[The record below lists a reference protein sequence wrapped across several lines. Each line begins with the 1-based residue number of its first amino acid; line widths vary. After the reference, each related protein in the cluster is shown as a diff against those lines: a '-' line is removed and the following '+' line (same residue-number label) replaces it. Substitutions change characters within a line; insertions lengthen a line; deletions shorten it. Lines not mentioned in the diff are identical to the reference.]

1 MSKDLIRTKDSK
13 ENIRLLLIGAGRA
26 GSMLLRLFGNDL
38 SLDIAGVVDVNPDAP
53 GLKIAREMGIPTC
66 ADYRKLLR
74 DKHLDLIINVSGRRE
89 IQQDILANKPLNA
102 EVIGGLSAK
111 LFWTVLTEFRKKE
124 IHEETFELM
133 RMELERLSVGEFIV
147 GRNPRMQEIL
157 ELITKVAHTPTTVL
171 IRGESGTGKELVA
184 RMIHRNSL
192 QKEKP
197 MVTVNCT
204 ALSAQLIESELFG
217 YRKGAFTGATS
228 DRTGLLELAN
238 DSTIFLDEIGDMPME
253 MQSKLLRFLQS
264 GEVRA
269 IGDTVT
275 RTVKVRVIAA
285 TNRQLEEAMKQGEF
299 RNDLFYRLN
308 AFTIQM
314 PPLRERSEDIPLLA
328 FHFLKSAQ
336 AKVNKRVDQISP
348 AALSAL
354 VHYPWPGNLREL
366 ENVIER
372 AVVLTNT
379 TEIGLQQL
387 PDNLRPQD
395 IPTAAAEDDNSGGF
409 MEMKAQVIDKF
420 EYEAVCR
427 YLTEQQGNVTRAA
440 DAANIPRRT
449 FQRLMAKHKI
459 VAELFR

>member
-38 SLDIAGVVDVNPDAP
+38 SLDIAGVADVNPDAP

-66 ADYRKLLR
+66 ADYQKLLR

-285 TNRQLEEAMKQGEF
+285 TNRQLEEAMKTGEF

-366 ENVIER
+366 ENVIE
-372 AVVLTNT
+372 
-379 TEIGLQQL
+379 
-387 PDNLRPQD
+387 
-395 IPTAAAEDDNSGGF
+395 DNSGGF

-459 VAELFR
+459 DAELFR